1 MLRSSFGGSHSVN
14 GFFRKIA
21 RFAVS
26 KMAAFCYAVAVGVA
40 GNLAFH
46 FVQPQVSI
54 PSFLTAAPEPS
65 RTSHEQA
72 GTPTATAIVAP
83 KPAAAPVPEPAALAP
98 AAPAHSAAAAVR
110 PAPPN
115 PSPALQ
121 LPDPPAANLPQPVSL
136 PSPAWKP
143 LHLPSAAAPSEV
155 TAKPI
160 GAPNA
165 EASNPAPAASLPPL
179 GPAIEVAVPP
189 SPPPIAPAPPI
200 AGVAPS
206 LPHATE
212 PPPERSLE
220 LSDLWH
226 PYRAVKKGLDWAGD
240 QLPVVG
246 GEGPEP
252 SPAASPR
259 REAPAAIPAAASA
272 HAAPVAKPAVSA
284 EPIPLW
290 PDTKPEA
297 PDKPPPGK
305 PGPGS
310 GGLY

>member
-1 MLRSSFGGSHSVN
+1 VN

-115 PSPALQ
+115 PTPALQ
-121 LPDPPAANLPQPVSL
+121 LPEPPAASLPQPVSL

-143 LHLPSAAAPSEV
+143 LHLPSAAAPSEAA
-155 TAKPI
+155 AKPI
-160 GAPNA
+160 GAPYA
-165 EASNPAPAASLPPL
+165 EAANPAPAASLPPL
-179 GPAIEVAVPP
+179 GPAIEVATPP
-189 SPPPIAPAPPI
+189 TPPPITALAPP
-200 AGVAPS
+200 
-206 LPHATE
+206 LPHAAE

-226 PYRAVKKGLDWAGD
+226 PYRAVKKGLNWAGD
-240 QLPVVG
+240 QLPVIG
-246 GEGPEP
+246 GDDGEARP
-252 SPAASPR
+252 PATPPR
-259 REAPAAIPAAASA
+259 REAPAAISAAASV
-272 HAAPVAKPAVSA
+272 HVAPAAKPAASA

-297 PDKPPPGK
+297 ADKPPPGK

>member
-1 MLRSSFGGSHSVN
+1 VN

-65 RTSHEQA
+65 GTSHEQA
-72 GTPTATAIVAP
+72 GTRAVTAIVAP
-83 KPAAAPVPEPAALAP
+83 KPAAAPVPEAAAPSPYAAVSAP
-98 AAPAHSAAAAVR
+98 AAAR
-110 PAPPN
+110 PAPPK
-115 PSPALQ
+115 PTPALQ
-121 LPDPPAANLPQPVSL
+121 LPEPPAASLPEPASL

-143 LHLPSAAAPSEV
+143 LHLPSAAAPNEAA
-155 TAKPI
+155 AKPI
-160 GAPNA
+160 DVPNA
-165 EASNPAPAASLPPL
+165 EMSSPAPAASLPPL
-179 GPAIEVAVPP
+179 GPAIEVATPP
-189 SPPPIAPAPPI
+189 SPPPIPPAPPI
-200 AGVAPS
+200 AVLAPP

-226 PYRAVKKGLDWAGD
+226 PYRAVKKGLNWAGD
-240 QLPVVG
+240 QLPVIG
-246 GEGPEP
+246 GDGPEP
-252 SPAASPR
+252 LPPAPPR
-259 REAPAAIPAAASA
+259 REVPAAIPATASA
-272 HAAPVAKPAVSA
+272 HAAPVAKPAASA
-284 EPIPLW
+284 PISLL
-290 PDTKPEA
+290 PDPKPTPVEA
-297 PDKPPPGK
+297 ADKAQVPAKPGA